1 MYKFKIEKK
10 EEFLDGR
17 TVTFLAK
24 EKLFI
29 TNSYLNA
36 ILNGTR
42 GCSRTLEMNIVK
54 LIEDAQLDDFFDK
67 KGE

>member
-10 EEFLDGR
+10 EELLDGR

-42 GCSRTLEMNIVK
+42 GCSRTLAMNIVK
-54 LIEDAQLDDFFDK
+54 LVNNAELEDFFNK

>member
-10 EEFLDGR
+10 QEILGGR
-17 TVTFLAK
+17 TATFLAN

-29 TNSYLNA
+29 TKSYLIA

-42 GCSRTLEMNIVK
+42 GCSRTLAMNIVK
-54 LIEDAQLDDFFDK
+54 LVNNAELEDFFNK

>member
-1 MYKFKIEKK
+1 MYKFKVEKK
-10 EEFLDGR
+10 QEILSGR

-24 EKLFI
+24 QKLFI
-29 TNSYLNA
+29 TSSYLTA

-42 GCSRTLEMNIVK
+42 GCSRTLAMNVVNLVDGK
-54 LIEDAQLDDFFDK
+54 VEDYFDK

>member
-1 MYKFKIEKK
+1 MYKFKVEKK
-10 EEFLDGR
+10 QEILSGR

-24 EKLFI
+24 QKLFI
-29 TNSYLNA
+29 TSSYLTA

-42 GCSRTLEMNIVK
+42 GCSRTLAMNIVNLVDGK
-54 LIEDAQLDDFFDK
+54 VEDYFDK

>member
-10 EEFLDGR
+10 QEFLDGR

-42 GCSRTLEMNIVK
+42 GCSRTLAMNIVK

>member
-42 GCSRTLEMNIVK
+42 GCSRTLAMNIVK
-54 LIEDAQLDDFFDK
+54 LVNGKVEEFFDK

>member
-1 MYKFKIEKK
+1 MYKFKVEKK
-10 EEFLDGR
+10 QEILSGR

-24 EKLFI
+24 QKLFI
-29 TNSYLNA
+29 TSSYLTA

-42 GCSRTLEMNIVK
+42 GCSRTLAMNVVK
-54 LIEDAQLDDFFDK
+54 LVDGKVEDYFDK

>member
-42 GCSRTLEMNIVK
+42 GCSRTLAMNIVK

>member
-10 EEFLDGR
+10 QEILGGR
-17 TVTFLAK
+17 TATFLAN
-24 EKLFI
+24 EKLFM
-29 TNSYLNA
+29 TKSYLTA

-42 GCSRTLEMNIVK
+42 GCSRTLAMNIVK
-54 LIEDAQLDDFFDK
+54 LVNGKVEEFFDK

>member
-1 MYKFKIEKK
+1 MYKFKVEKK
-10 EEFLDGR
+10 QEILSGR

-24 EKLFI
+24 QKLFI
-29 TNSYLNA
+29 TSSYLTA

-42 GCSRTLEMNIVK
+42 GCSRTLAMNIVK
-54 LIEDAQLDDFFDK
+54 LVNNAELEDFFNK